1 MKARAFLERL
11 LPWAWGLFL
20 ILSWVLP
27 LAGITTVA
35 SFGGI
40 MALSAALLMTASAV
54 GTAALV
60 ASAVGVLAL
69 YGLIFVSIVRRD
81 RWNVVFLT
89 VVMTVDVAALV
100 IATAISWWY
109 LLAVCLDLV
118 LMLGMLLS
126 VFRKASAK

>member
-1 MKARAFLERL
+1 MKARAFLEQL
-11 LPWAWGLFL
+11 LPWAWVLFL

-40 MALSAALLMTASAV
+40 MALSAVLLMTASAV

-69 YGLIFVSIVRRD
+69 YGLIIVSVIRRS
-81 RWNVVFLT
+81 RWNVVLLT

-109 LLAVCLDLV
+109 LLAVILDLV

-126 VFRKASAK
+126 VFRTASEK